1 MASVTTMDLNELEGT
16 SYGPTPWRVALD
28 AVSDFVQVTG
38 DDPNRWQSAAPPG
51 FAASAL
57 FAVAP
62 DLLSLLYDRSVIH
75 GEQSFK
81 WNGPLPIGELFEVS
95 GTVSRVRERGG
106 VHFVTFDV
114 VVGDED
120 SPLIEA
126 RSLFLASG
134 ETVPGAAETRE
145 RQEPPHSFRGDPGPQ
160 EVSASRADL
169 IRYAS
174 ATRDWN
180 PVHWDHEAGVT
191 AGLGGIVVH
200 GLLQAGW
207 ILRVAAATTDGPS
220 PLKSTRVRFRSP
232 LYPARPAALQFSDG
246 AGVLADGTTQ
256 YVTAAVEVAD
266 E

>member
-1 MASVTTMDLNELEGT
+1 MDLKELEGT
-16 SYGPTPWRVALD
+16 TYGPMPWRVAID
-28 AVSDFVQVTG
+28 AVEDFVEVTG
-38 DDPNRWQSAAPPG
+38 DDPNRWQSFAPPG

-62 DLLSLLYDRSVIH
+62 DLLALLYDRSVIH
-75 GEQSFK
+75 GEQSFT
-81 WNGPLPIGELFEVS
+81 WRGSIPVGELFEVS

-114 VVGDED
+114 AVDNGDHA
-120 SPLIEA
+120 LIEA

-134 ETVPGAAETRE
+134 ETVPGAAQSSE
-145 RQEPPHSFRGDPGPQ
+145 RPEPPHSYRGDPGPD

-191 AGLGGIVVH
+191 AGVGGIVVH

-207 ILRVAAATTDGPS
+207 LLRAATASTSGPH
-220 PLKSTRVRFRSP
+220 PLRSAKARFRNP
-232 LYPARPAALQFSDG
+232 LYPARPAEIRFADAEG
-246 AGVLADGTTQ
+246 ELADPTTQ
-256 YVTAAVEVAD
+256 FVTVTVGYVD